1 MVSQCTVLWCSYAFA
16 GFWLF
21 FFFSYSDNLIDR
33 YSFIFNSIFLF
44 CLLIFDTLKGFCFVF
59 YISDLPQIAS
69 KGQLLSFACDSL
81 GVMTLWQYIKYIKSF
96 AYSFLEFFSLFL
108 IRSFLCLHFK
118 CYPLS
123 WLPLGNHPPPI
134 PFLSP
139 HSPTYPLL
147 LPGPGIPLHWSIE
160 PS

>member
-1 MVSQCTVLWCSYAFA
+1 MWEGRLTNLSSKINKLAHFKCLCKPLKPGCAANRDVWCHNVLCYGAAMLLQAS
-16 GFWLF
+16 GFF

-81 GVMTLWQYIKYIKSF
+81 GVMTL
-96 AYSFLEFFSLFL
+96 
-108 IRSFLCLHFK
+108 
-118 CYPLS
+118 
-123 WLPLGNHPPPI
+123 
-134 PFLSP
+134 
-139 HSPTYPLL
+139 
-147 LPGPGIPLHWSIE
+147 
-160 PS
+160 